1 MKRAASIRR
10 LVLPFGLEVSSW
22 VSEAAASTP
31 VPSPDNFVPSLA
43 RGFPWGAKEGHLVS
57 QQQDDSVSER
67 EINYDGGGAH
77 SASLEISN
85 TMVRLYK
92 EQFGRGPTKTRT
104 HWCGDDLIVVTM
116 EDTLTPAERNLARMG
131 EHQRLRDLRLF
142 FQYAS
147 VREFCEPVEAIT
159 GRKVRA
165 FFSAIDTEVDGMSI
179 ETFVL
184 WPKGEHGRSRVEF
197 ADL

>member
-1 MKRAASIRR
+1 
-10 LVLPFGLEVSSW
+10 
-22 VSEAAASTP
+22 
-31 VPSPDNFVPSLA
+31 
-43 RGFPWGAKEGHLVS
+43 VS
-57 QQQDDSVSER
+57 QQQDNYVSEN
-67 EINYDGGGAH
+67 EANYDGDGAAVR

-85 TMVRLYK
+85 SMVRLYK

-116 EDTLTPAERNLARMG
+116 EDTLTPAERNLAKMG

-159 GRKVRA
+159 GRRVRA
-165 FFSAIDTEVDGMSI
+165 FFSAIDTEVDGMAI
-179 ETFVL
+179 ETFAL
-184 WPKGEHGRSRVEF
+184 WPEGQEGPSRMEF
-197 ADL
+197 AEV